1 MFLKIDIKQQTL
13 SISDAPNEPVIKRCL
28 VSTSKFGVGET
39 YNSFKTPRGVHC
51 IRAKIGANQPI
62 NTVFIR
68 RRPTGEIFNT
78 SLQAMNPDRDWMLTR
93 ILWLSVKEVGVNR
106 LGSVDTMR
114 RYIYLHG
121 CPDGTQLGEPGS
133 IGCIRMANTDIIELF
148 DRVSVGDMVEIN

>member
-1 MFLKIDIKQQTL
+1 MLRYCKHFLKFGVEIMFLKIDIKQQTL

-51 IRAKIGANQPI
+51 IRAKIGVNQPI

-78 SLQAMNPDRDWMLTR
+78 SLQAMNPDRDWMF
-93 ILWLSVKEVGVNR
+93 SVTW
-106 LGSVDTMR
+106 DP
-114 RYIYLHG
+114 H
-121 CPDGTQLGEPGS
+121 GS
-133 IGCIRMANTDIIELF
+133 ICGGTLVACRRLAKTGTASSKVTRAAHAPMMPE
-148 DRVSVGDMVEIN
+148 